1 MNNLCVAHRGFSYK
15 APENTITAIKMA
27 MEETFVQWLEI
38 DTQLSMDGIPVVI
51 HDFNLNRTT
60 NGKGKVKNHTWEQL
74 QQLDA
79 GSWKGR
85 AFKGE
90 GIPSLDDV
98 LKLCCG
104 RLRINIELKTQGDMY
119 PGLEQAVVDRVR
131 YYHMEN
137 DVVLTSFD
145 TNALKRVKEIDANFK
160 TGLIIDARPLDL
172 LDRLQTLQ
180 CSFLSIGASHLDT
193 TLASMLVSHG
203 ITVMAWTVDDVRRM
217 NRLASIDSEI
227 MICTNRPDVWGEN
240 FLERKQSFWLWKF
253 QKKD

>member
-15 APENTITAIKMA
+15 APENTLVAIRMA
-27 MEETFVQWLEI
+27 MDESFVQWVEI
-38 DTQLSMDGIPVVI
+38 DTQLSSDGVPIVI

-60 NGKGKVKNHTWEQL
+60 NGKGRVKDYTWEQL

-98 LKLCCG
+98 LKLSCG
-104 RLRINIELKTQGDMY
+104 RLRLNIELKTQGDMY
-119 PGLEQAVVDRVR
+119 PGLEKAVMERIS

-145 TNALKRVKEIDANFK
+145 ANALRRVKELNPIIA

-172 LDRLQTLQ
+172 LQRLKDLK

-193 TLASMLVSHG
+193 SLTSMLVSHG
-203 ITVMAWTVDDVRRM
+203 ITVMAWTVDSATGM
-217 NRLASIDSEI
+217 KRLANMNSEI
-227 MICTNRPDVWGEN
+227 MICTNRPDVWGDT
-240 FLERKQSFWLWKF
+240 FLERKQSFWHWKF

>member
-1 MNNLCVAHRGFSYK
+1 
-15 APENTITAIKMA
+15 

-60 NGKGKVKNHTWEQL
+60 NGKGKVKDHTWEQL

-79 GSWKGR
+79 GSWKGST
-85 AFKGE
+85 FKGE
-90 GIPSLDDV
+90 GIPSLDEV
-98 LKLCCG
+98 LKLCYG
-104 RLRINIELKTQGDMY
+104 RLRLNIELKTQGDMY
-119 PGLEQAVVDRVR
+119 PGLEQAVIDRVL

-145 TNALKRVKEIDANFK
+145 TNALKRVKEINANFK

-172 LDRLQTLQ
+172 LDRLKTLK
-180 CSFLSIGASHLDT
+180 CSFLSIRASHLDT
-193 TLASMLVSHG
+193 TLASLLVSQE
-203 ITVMAWTVDDVRRM
+203 ITVMAWTVDDARSM
-217 NRLASIDSEI
+217 KRLASIDSAI
-227 MICTNRPDVWGEN
+227 MICTNRPDVWGET
-240 FLERKQSFWLWKF
+240 FLERKHSFWHRKF